1 MPHFVLASIG
11 TDGDILPY
19 LGMGTTLRARGH
31 RVTLLASE
39 DYREKSEAL
48 GLNFRPLASKEENRQ
63 LLADPDF
70 WHPLKG
76 GMVGARWGATL
87 LPRHYALFAE
97 LAREDDVAFVANP
110 GLLAARVVQE
120 KFGRPL
126 ATPLLQPGMIQSSTA
141 PPALPAAPRLPAW
154 APRPVG
160 ALYWRVLDAFGSF
173 LLGRALNDLRAPLGL
188 PPVKRFFRWWLS
200 PQLVLGMFPEW
211 YGPPQP
217 DWPPQIR
224 LTGFPR
230 YDGGAAGGPM
240 DEALSRFCEAGEAP
254 IAFTFGT
261 GMMHATRLFA
271 AGVAACR
278 ILGRRAVVLTKY
290 PGQLPA
296 PLPEGVYPATFAPF
310 RELFP
315 RCAAVVHH
323 GGVGTVA
330 ECLAAGVPQAV
341 LPIAWDQKDNA
352 TRVKRL
358 GAGDWLRAASAT
370 GPRLAALL
378 RPLITP
384 AARERSSSVA
394 RRFNHSD
401 GLARATDLLE
411 AMAAGSTTAAATGW
425 EPTSFAADEH
435 R

>member
-11 TDGDILPY
+11 TDGDINPY
-19 LGMGTTLRARGH
+19 LGMGSTLLGRGH

-39 DYREKSEAL
+39 DYREKAEAR
-48 GLNFRPLASKEENRQ
+48 GLAFRPLTSKEENRA

-70 WHPLKG
+70 WHPVKS
-76 GMVGARWGATL
+76 GMVGARWGAPL
-87 LPRHYALFAE
+87 LPRHYALLAE
-97 LAREDDVAFVANP
+97 LAREDGVAFVANP

-126 ATPLLQPGMIQSSTA
+126 ATPLLQPGMIQSSIA

-160 ALYWRVLDAFGSF
+160 ALYWGVLDAFGSF
-173 LLGRALNDLRAPLGL
+173 LLGRALRDLRAPLGL

-211 YGPPQP
+211 YAPPQP

-230 YDGGAAGGPM
+230 YDGGAPDQPL
-240 DEALSRFCEAGEAP
+240 DENLVRFCAAGQAP
-254 IAFTFGT
+254 IAFAFGT
-261 GMMHATRLFA
+261 GMMHATRLFR
-271 AGVAACR
+271 AGVDACR
-278 ILGRRAVVLTKY
+278 MLGRRAVVLTKF
-290 PGQLPA
+290 PEQLPA
-296 PLPEGVYPATFAPF
+296 PLPDNVYHATFASF
-310 RELFP
+310 RQLFP

-352 TRVKRL
+352 TRVERL
-358 GAGDWLRAASAT
+358 GAGDWVRAGRAS
-370 GPRLAALL
+370 GPRVARLL
-378 RPLITP
+378 ERVLTP
-384 AARERSSSVA
+384 EVRERSRGVA
-394 RRFNHSD
+394 GRFAD
-401 GLARATDLLE
+401 GNALEVAADHLE
-411 AMAAGSTTAAATGW
+411 AMAAVTG
-425 EPTSFAADEH
+425 PPP
-435 R
+435 RR